1 MPGHALQVGEDR
13 KMAAHADACR
23 AVGVVFVPLVMETL
37 DRWCDEAIR
46 TIRRIGRLQGQ
57 RLGIHPPRREHPTPL
72 SAPGYI
78 TVERKCH
85 TVALPPTYPSCFCRR
100 PGVTG
105 PLACFYFYL
114 FNFIFMYFIF
124 IYLFFISIHYCNCLP
139 AVRGDMGLD
148 TLQSRRD
155 RAKLKWWYKLA
166 TLPEDRYPKQLFN
179 QEWNIKP
186 RRGRQRKVW
195 SRMVDD
201 LFKSLDIDKSEWLE
215 DIKHGDSSSA
225 SFMACVEECISERE
239 SRKFEEGLNT
249 KVKLDMYKRFGK
261 SVEFKKYLHGICDAG
276 SRLLFK
282 FRSGTHGLNE
292 ELGRHRRRE
301 GKTKCS
307 LCGNECENVSHVLWE
322 CSAYSSTRASFM
334 KKLQELL
341 EDDYEDFE
349 SLENVEKSSYVLGSE
364 LWESKF
370 DGLLALV
377 KEYIVYR
384 CFGNMKT

>member
-1 MPGHALQVGEDR
+1 MHIR
-13 KMAAHADACR
+13 K
-23 AVGVVFVPLVMETL
+23 LL
-37 DRWCDEAIR
+37 DN
-46 TIRRIGRLQGQ
+46 GRKRVNQLHKVISN
-57 RLGIHPPRREHPTPL
+57 RNINL
-72 SAPGYI
+72 SARRHLLLSVI
-78 TVERKCH
+78 R
-85 TVALPPTYPSCFCRR
+85 PSIEY
-100 PGVTG
+100 GSEVWEG
-105 PLACFYFYL
+105 NKSQAGSLE
-114 FNFIFMYFIF
+114 
-124 IYLFFISIHYCNCLP
+124 SIILDGTKRILGCSSKTCNE
-139 AVRGDMGLD
+139 AVRGDMGFD

-215 DIKHGDSSSA
+215 DIKHGDRSSA

-261 SVEFKKYLHGICDAG
+261 IVEFKKYLHGICDTG
-276 SRLLFK
+276 SGLLFN

-292 ELGRHRRRE
+292 ELDRHRGRE
-301 GKTKCS
+301 GKTECS
-307 LCGNECENVSHVLWE
+307 LFGNECENVSHVLWV

-341 EDDYEDFE
+341 EDD
-349 SLENVEKSSYVLGSE
+349 
-364 LWESKF
+364 
-370 DGLLALV
+370 
-377 KEYIVYR
+377 
-384 CFGNMKT
+384 